1 MNWKN
6 SDDVFDDSWEGCS
19 TEVERAT
26 TDDVDR
32 TGGPEATKS
41 ITRARGSSGAL
52 SKPLDDARS
61 VAGWRAGTSPASR
74 RATRSA
80 INLA

>member
-6 SDDVFDDSWEGCS
+6 SDEVFEESCGGWS
-19 TEVERAT
+19 TKADEAT

-32 TGGPEATKS
+32 TGGPEEMKS
-41 ITRARGSSGAL
+41 IIRARGCSAAEPAPLRVAEAGCSGAF
-52 SKPLDDARS
+52 A
-61 VAGWRAGTSPASR
+61 SPASR